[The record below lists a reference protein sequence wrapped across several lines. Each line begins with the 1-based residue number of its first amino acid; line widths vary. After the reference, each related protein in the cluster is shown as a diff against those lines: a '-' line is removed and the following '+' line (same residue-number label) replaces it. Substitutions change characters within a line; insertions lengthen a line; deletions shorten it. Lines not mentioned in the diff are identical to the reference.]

1 MPEHDSIWA
10 HRILVVDANRVDQ
23 LVAGAML
30 QRLGFSV
37 DVVVD
42 GGEAVAAVDRTHYR
56 GILMDCQILGPD
68 GYQATA
74 MIRRREDRDR
84 HIPIIAV
91 TATAN
96 PANRQR
102 CLAAGMDDYLGK
114 PLDPAELAA
123 ALARCGLRGSGD
135 AIVDPAPADVL
146 LDAEDGLAHEAR
158 AEHPVLDP
166 EVVAQL
172 EQLGVATGE
181 DLMEQLAVLFLANS
195 LELTAALFA
204 GLAGHDPAAVAM
216 AAHTLRGASAN
227 IGATDLARRC
237 AWMETHGIA
246 GDLSRGAALLDAI
259 TEELRRVQ
267 VALEQWTPAPVEAS

>member
-1 MPEHDSIWA
+1 
-10 HRILVVDANRVDQ
+10 
-23 LVAGAML
+23 
-30 QRLGFSV
+30 
-37 DVVVD
+37 
-42 GGEAVAAVDRTHYR
+42 
-56 GILMDCQILGPD
+56 
-68 GYQATA
+68 
-74 MIRRREDRDR
+74 MIRQREHTGR

-114 PLDPAELAA
+114 PLDPVELAA
-123 ALARCGLRGSGD
+123 ALARCGLRGSDDG
-135 AIVDPAPADVL
+135 IVDPPPIDVVIDSEADR
-146 LDAEDGLAHEAR
+146 AAAR
-158 AEHPVLDP
+158 CEQPVLDP
-166 EVVAQL
+166 LVVARL
-172 EQLGVATGE
+172 EQLGAATGE
-181 DLMEQLAVLFLANS
+181 NLMGQLAVLFLANAVD
-195 LELTAALFA
+195 LTAALFA

-237 AWMETHGIA
+237 AWMETHSIA
-246 GDLSRGAALLDAI
+246 GDLSRGPALLDAI